1 MAPYFIVVFAFNPG
15 LIKDSTMTRPG
26 VTAIVDPSKPLATEA
41 HPNPSIPEAVEET
54 PAKGNNHFKTKCCIK
69 IGKKAVT

>member
-1 MAPYFIVVFAFNPG
+1 LFYFIPG

-26 VTAIVDPSKPLATEA
+26 VSAVVDPSKPLATEA

-54 PAKGNNHFKTKCCIK
+54 PAKGKNT
-69 IGKKAVT
+69 

>member
-1 MAPYFIVVFAFNPG
+1 
-15 LIKDSTMTRPG
+15 MTRPG